1 MWGLLAIDNCL
12 DRCPLKGCKLL
23 QWLSAACHM
32 SVRVIHLYCRV
43 LIFVLNEKVLFFA
56 LCFCGIRV
64 WPVIGAVGAPLGHH
78 SAKTSWRWFHVPD
91 SHSSQSERFPKKLLK
106 KQSWKWLGFYLEVEM
121 TLSFQW
127 TVVGF
132 STVCLK
138 SWLLRSKF
146 LSLCWVE
153 QSCWRWGKGL
163 RPILEK
169 SEFKRA
175 SYPEL
180 LICKKHCLP
189 WFWKGSLCKFC
200 MCIWL
205 SAHGELIWSQEYLLL
220 PVSKSQIICLNFFFF
235 FQRCLCWNLVNQVK
249 VAIHSR

>member
-23 QWLSAACHM
+23 QWLSAACHT

-43 LIFVLNEKVLFFA
+43 LIFVLNEKVLFCSVFLRHQSLA
-56 LCFCGIRV
+56 CHRSCWSSSWAPQRKDFLTVVPCPRLSQQPV
-64 WPVIGAVGAPLGHH
+64 WTF
-78 SAKTSWRWFHVPD
+78 S
-91 SHSSQSERFPKKLLK
+91 KKLLK

-169 SEFKRA
+169 SFKRA

-189 WFWKGSLCKFC
+189 WFWKGSLFKFC
-200 MCIWL
+200 VCIWV
-205 SAHGELIWSQEYLLL
+205 SAHGVLIWSQEYLLL
-220 PVSKSQIICLNFFFF
+220 PVSKSQIICLVFFFFF